1 MEILFV
7 GSEAD
12 CSLERWYAVHLKEA
26 GVEVELFP
34 TQSIFF
40 EYYRKSLVNKLIFKA
55 GLSSIYQRMDRML
68 REAVNSFKP
77 DIVWIFKGMEV
88 YPSFLS
94 WLKGK
99 GIRSVNFNPDNPF
112 IFSGRGSGNRNVT
125 ESIGLYDLHF
135 SYDRVICD
143 HIEKEYR
150 LPCQLLPFGHDLR
163 DDVYEICVR
172 QKEERE
178 VCFLGNPDRDRADFV
193 LALAERCAVNVYGHD
208 WDRYVRHSGVKV
220 YGPAYGDDFWKVLY
234 RYRVQ
239 LNLHRPHNLHSHNM
253 RSFEIPAVGGIGLF
267 PDTPDHRLYFED
279 RKEVFLYKNMAECAD
294 LAYYLLNISEEEALR
309 IRKAAR
315 LRSITGNY
323 SYKERIAAV
332 LPILASLNA

>member
-1 MEILFV
+1 MKILFV

-34 TQSIFF
+34 IQSIFF
-40 EYYRKSLVNKLIFKA
+40 EYYRKSLVNKLIFKT

-94 WLKGK
+94 WLKEQ

-112 IFSGRGSGNRNVT
+112 IFSGRGSGNKNVT

-143 HIEKEYR
+143 RIEKEYR
-150 LPCQLLPFGHDLR
+150 LPCHLLPFGHDLR
-163 DDVYEICVR
+163 DDVYEMCLK

-178 VCFLGNPDRDRADFV
+178 VCFLGNPDRYRADFV

-208 WDRYVRHSGVKV
+208 WDRYVRHSAVKV
-220 YGPAYGDDFWKVLY
+220 FRPAYGDDFWKVLY

-239 LNLHRPHNLHSHNM
+239 LNLHRPHNLQSHNM
-253 RSFEIPAVGGIGLF
+253 RSFEIPAVGGIGLY

-279 RKEVFLYKNMAECAD
+279 RKEVFLFKNMAECAD
-294 LAYYLLNISEEEALR
+294 VASYLLNISEEEALC

-332 LPILASLNA
+332 LPILSSLNA